1 MNVLNGATALLDSK
15 SAQAAGNLYIPY
27 LNLLSQKREKGPR
40 NQLFLKLFIDDNPN
54 GASEPQEVIVVDD
67 AQEEDPAKLKKKID
81 LLNAKVE
88 AMGRTLAGARSQSTA
103 DRTEIIELQNQV
115 QSYTQALR
123 EGSVRLQ
130 KALDDYN
137 ATAAQNRRLQNEYA
151 SAKLN
156 LEHEKSANSRA
167 RLAFDTSISSRELSA
182 QLALLAASGNHPPDY
197 FQKLLEARNKAFTEA
212 NIRAHKAEVA
222 RATAEASARE
232 ESRKM
237 KLQIEHMKAQMEEY
251 QMQLRA
257 LKEQQQR
264 QQRQQ
269 PSSTTTNA
277 NTTKRPAP
285 PAWLLDAQTEAAAG
299 IRPIAQPKKQLI
311 TSRTVGICG
320 LATKANPRAGMELE
334 AEIEGLIG
342 PSSELPSM
350 HPYAP
355 IMPPPPA
362 PQRGNIPAPMMESVP
377 EPEPMVVVEAAAAE
391 QPHVAGGEVIYKGAA
406 AVPASDA
413 GPGPNVAAD
422 GKSRSTLLAFRKR
435 LLERKQ
441 AEAGGAPF
449 KVTAA
454 APPPPALRTLPSA
467 AVVDD
472 INAPNSNPGPIE
484 WGTEVE
490 NAAAIINE
498 EEDVI
503 ELISDSEEEE
513 EVLAAA
519 PAAKPVEGVEN
530 DPRALNNNNNQH
542 RRPLPSKATISF
554 LAAGPSKIALAS
566 APGTSFIRDPKFAT
580 TGLKDDATYIH
591 SGPDGKGGRVTVYN
605 GQQRNT
611 NSNRAPAWG
620 GTITD
625 RVAGRG
631 GDGGGGGDGN
641 GFSKRVKG
649 GSAAS
654 GSSKPINQYFGPKK

>member
-1 MNVLNGATALLDSK
+1 
-15 SAQAAGNLYIPY
+15 
-27 LNLLSQKREKGPR
+27 
-40 NQLFLKLFIDDNPN
+40 
-54 GASEPQEVIVVDD
+54 
-67 AQEEDPAKLKKKID
+67 
-81 LLNAKVE
+81 
-88 AMGRTLAGARSQSTA
+88 
-103 DRTEIIELQNQV
+103 
-115 QSYTQALR
+115 
-123 EGSVRLQ
+123 
-130 KALDDYN
+130 
-137 ATAAQNRRLQNEYA
+137 
-151 SAKLN
+151 
-156 LEHEKSANSRA
+156 
-167 RLAFDTSISSRELSA
+167 
-182 QLALLAASGNHPPDY
+182 
-197 FQKLLEARNKAFTEA
+197 
-212 NIRAHKAEVA
+212 
-222 RATAEASARE
+222 
-232 ESRKM
+232 
-237 KLQIEHMKAQMEEY
+237 
-251 QMQLRA
+251 
-257 LKEQQQR
+257 
-264 QQRQQ
+264 
-269 PSSTTTNA
+269 
-277 NTTKRPAP
+277 
-285 PAWLLDAQTEAAAG
+285 
-299 IRPIAQPKKQLI
+299 
-311 TSRTVGICG
+311 
-320 LATKANPRAGMELE
+320 
-334 AEIEGLIG
+334 
-342 PSSELPSM
+342 M

-362 PQRGNIPAPMMESVP
+362 PKRGNIPAPMMASVP

-422 GKSRSTLLAFRKR
+422 GKSRSTLVAFRKR